1 MNARCRVFERKG
13 AAMSRVEE
21 IQEAIQGLPPDE
33 YARLRRWFADK
44 DWAAWDEE
52 IERDSASGA
61 LDFLV
66 EEAEREKA
74 KGRLE
79 EI

>member
-1 MNARCRVFERKG
+1 MAN
-13 AAMSRVEE
+13 VEE
-21 IQEAIQGLPPDE
+21 IQEAIEGLPPED
-33 YARLRRWFADK
+33 YARLRRWFAAK
-44 DWAAWDEE
+44 DWAEWDEE

-74 KGRLE
+74 KGSLG